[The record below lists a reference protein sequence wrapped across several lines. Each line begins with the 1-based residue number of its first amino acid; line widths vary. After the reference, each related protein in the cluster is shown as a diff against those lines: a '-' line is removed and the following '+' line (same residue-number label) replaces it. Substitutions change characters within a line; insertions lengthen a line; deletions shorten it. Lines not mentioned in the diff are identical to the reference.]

1 MGQGGNNNIIGWG
14 KVLKMFSYL
23 DGIVLT
29 QKDLRALAKKLGA
42 NEQPM
47 GAKEWFEY
55 RDKHST
61 IPLAYAKNNYGVVA
75 ELYFD
80 KVEGRAI
87 LV

>member
-1 MGQGGNNNIIGWG
+1 
-14 KVLKMFSYL
+14 MFSYL

-47 GAKEWFEY
+47 GAEEWFEY

-61 IPLAYAKNNYGVVA
+61 IPLAYARNNYGVVM